1 MMGKGGYTY
10 ILTNKPFGILYVGVT
25 ADIAQRITQHRD
37 GHGSAFVR
45 KWQLRRLVLVEPHS
59 TIEEAIAREKALK
72 NWLRVWKLRLITES
86 NPNWDDLSEHL
97 A

>member
-1 MMGKGGYTY
+1 MEKGGYTY

-25 ADIAQRITQHRD
+25 ADIAQRMTQHRD
-37 GHGSAFVR
+37 SHGSAFVR
-45 KWQLRRLVLVEPHS
+45 KWQLHRLVLIEPHS

-72 NWLRVWKLRLITES
+72 NWLRVWKLHLITEN